1 MCRTLFLAKMNSP
14 LRLFSSELTCPA
26 SESMQYTNSS
36 LRVSCFI
43 KKGGGVRVSNRNG
56 RNAKAVVCCQLMH
69 SHKEEESNERKR
81 KLQEP
86 VLVPVQKADFVRTL
100 LIDNYDSY
108 TYNVYQEL
116 SIING
121 GKFSLFLSRLNV
133 VQDVYNWKRE
143 SKKCWFFLKNFFGL
157 VYHFASASC
166 GDPKWWLDMGRTLP
180 LLIQRK
186 CFW

>member
-1 MCRTLFLAKMNSP
+1 MFFFFYSLHLIHYSQQLLIVCVIMCRSRTLFLARMNSS

-26 SESMQYTNSS
+26 SESTQNANVNFLLSRPS
-36 LRVSCFI
+36 LRVSCFV
-43 KKGGGVRVSNRNG
+43 KKGGDARVRVSNRDG
-56 RNAKAVVCCQLMH
+56 RKTKAVVCCQLMH

-143 SKKCWFFLKNFFGL
+143 SKKC
-157 VYHFASASC
+157 
-166 GDPKWWLDMGRTLP
+166 
-180 LLIQRK
+180 
-186 CFW
+186 

>member
-1 MCRTLFLAKMNSP
+1 MFFFFYSLHLIHYSQQLLIVCVIMCRSRTLFLARMNSS

-26 SESMQYTNSS
+26 SESTQNANVNFLLSRPS
-36 LRVSCFI
+36 LRVSCFV
-43 KKGGGVRVSNRNG
+43 KKGGDARVRVSNRDG
-56 RNAKAVVCCQLMH
+56 RKTKAVVCCQLMH

-108 TYNVYQEL
+108 TYNIFQEL

-121 GKFSLFLSRLNV
+121 GKFSL
-133 VQDVYNWKRE
+133 
-143 SKKCWFFLKNFFGL
+143 
-157 VYHFASASC
+157 
-166 GDPKWWLDMGRTLP
+166 P
-180 LLIQRK
+180 
-186 CFW
+186 

>member
-1 MCRTLFLAKMNSP
+1 
-14 LRLFSSELTCPA
+14 
-26 SESMQYTNSS
+26 MQYTNSS

-108 TYNVYQEL
+108 TYNIFQEL

-121 GKFSLFLSRLNV
+121 GKFSL
-133 VQDVYNWKRE
+133 
-143 SKKCWFFLKNFFGL
+143 
-157 VYHFASASC
+157 
-166 GDPKWWLDMGRTLP
+166 P
-180 LLIQRK
+180 
-186 CFW
+186 